1 MCAILSC
8 QPCHHEMTSKCD
20 IDSEAK
26 EANAIS
32 FCARKRVLN
41 CHVIHIFIGI
51 ALSVL
56 LASSKSLPESI
67 RVGGETVV
75 GLDNETSIFVGI
87 ASYVDSELDRTL
99 ELLFAQAKEP
109 ARVHVGVVLQEHQKT
124 RYYSVDN
131 RN

>member
-1 MCAILSC
+1 MRDIVLPAV
-8 QPCHHEMTSKCD
+8 PPEMTSKCD

-56 LASSKSLPESI
+56 LASSKVFLSP
-67 RVGGETVV
+67 
-75 GLDNETSIFVGI
+75 
-87 ASYVDSELDRTL
+87 SELVVK
-99 ELLFAQAKEP
+99 LL
-109 ARVHVGVVLQEHQKT
+109 
-124 RYYSVDN
+124 
-131 RN
+131 